1 MTLLQYR
8 KNLRLLQARHLL
20 FMHEVSVAEA
30 ADRVAY
36 ENASQFSRDY
46 SRMFRISPGRDT
58 SYFYSVILDDQIS
71 FAK

>member
-36 ENASQFSRDY
+36 ESASQFSRDY